1 MRLNAEKHDT
11 SGKLLCY
18 KKACSRSYYVCN
30 PLENNIELKDA
41 NGTSYG
47 LIAVLCEKSISI
59 VFDSTQ
65 NMKVAPHEY

>member
-1 MRLNAEKHDT
+1 M
-11 SGKLLCY
+11 
-18 KKACSRSYYVCN
+18 CN

-47 LIAVLCEKSISI
+47 LIAVLCEKYISI
-59 VFDSTQ
+59 VFDSTE